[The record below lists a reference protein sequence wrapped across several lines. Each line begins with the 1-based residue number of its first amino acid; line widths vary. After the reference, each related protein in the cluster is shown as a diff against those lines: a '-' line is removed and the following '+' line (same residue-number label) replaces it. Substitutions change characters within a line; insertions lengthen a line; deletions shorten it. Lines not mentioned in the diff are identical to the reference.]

1 MSTKHHNLSQL
12 DAPLPSAADM
22 KFGIVVAE
30 WNREIT
36 EALLEG
42 AVQTL
47 RSAGCSDLNIQ
58 IKYVPGTFELT
69 LGTQFFAEYTDVDAV
84 IALGCVVQGET
95 RHFDFI
101 CQGVTQGITQLQIQ
115 WNMPVAFGIL
125 TVNDQQ
131 QAFDRAGGKYG
142 NKGNEAAAAAIQ
154 MVKLQTDMEAA
165 SPNTVPDRKNINKAN
180 FSCIKVFFRFSR
192 TCKEVRLNF
201 YMRIHLPIRQRQIF
215 RSGPFSE
222 KKRQRKKSAPI
233 GSASPS
239 TR

>member
-1 MSTKHHNLSQL
+1 M
-12 DAPLPSAADM
+12 
-22 KFGIVVAE
+22 
-30 WNREIT
+30 
-36 EALLEG
+36 
-42 AVQTL
+42 
-47 RSAGCSDLNIQ
+47 
-58 IKYVPGTFELT
+58 
-69 LGTQFFAEYTDVDAV
+69 

-165 SPNTVPDRKNINKAN
+165 SPNTVPDRKT
-180 FSCIKVFFRFSR
+180 SIKRIFLYKSIFRFSR

-201 YMRIHLPIRQRQIF
+201 YEIGRLNKRRPRLP
-215 RSGPFSE
+215 
-222 KKRQRKKSAPI
+222 PI
-233 GSASPS
+233 LC
-239 TR
+239 